1 MSTILEILDER
12 DPHDTPHNLALIT
25 AAATLSPECGH
36 VHNDGETKRKIP
48 CRICGT
54 ICDMRQSFFGLDERG
69 LLEMIFE
76 SYSTENSRS
85 VCVILF
91 CTMMELHLHTFL
103 VNRCRRA
110 GLDWPIIDLLLESN
124 SRLGDRL
131 KLFEKIC
138 GCKPEDALAG
148 TEVIDVFSAWR
159 SLQKKRNKVI
169 HGPRNVA
176 REIINTVTQED
187 IRLAVKLAT
196 NSFSAFAFLHNRYCS
211 VEAPPLPVPALTQ
224 SEISC
229 RDENQV

>member
-12 DPHDTPHNLALIT
+12 DPHDTPHNLASIT
-25 AAATLSPECGH
+25 TAATLCPECGH
-36 VHNDGETKRKIP
+36 VHNDGETRRKIP

-54 ICDMRQSFFGLDERG
+54 ICDIRQTFFGLDELS

-76 SYSTENSRS
+76 SYSTESSRS

-91 CTMMELHLHTFL
+91 CTMMELHLHAFL
-103 VNRCRRA
+103 VNRCLRV
-110 GLDWPIIDLLLESN
+110 GLDWTIIDLLLESN

-138 GCKPEDALAG
+138 GCRPEESLAG
-148 TEVIDVFSAWR
+148 TEIVDVFSEWG

-176 REIINTVTQED
+176 RDSIYTITQQD
-187 IRLAVKLAT
+187 VRLAVKLAT
-196 NSFSAFAFLHNRYCS
+196 NSFLAFTFLHNKYCS
-211 VEAPPLPVPALTQ
+211 IDAPPLPTQ
-224 SEISC
+224 ARS
-229 RDENQV
+229 